1 MLLVSL
7 WPDLFNPNR
16 LNCPTALS
24 SPLRLPSPA
33 RAFVVTP
40 FAYPAC
46 PRVCRNVLRF
56 AAAFTAARECE
67 RARER
72 ERTREMGSGRRTNGA
87 MEEML
92 SLVWCN
98 PLVTGTVL
106 LLLFTPPFFP
116 LLVYFSPLLMTTA
129 LWAAALVSIGPWQIE
144 KQPIEAEREEEEEE
158 GSNYCVDRQRRRRR
172 QDDASGAWI
181 YWSGG
186 GGEVVRSGMWS
197 SGELLRA
204 SAETVHGAAAQQRRT
219 TTPASNEFMEEKDR
233 WTMWVKEYETRLEW
247 NQATAAPSQDG
258 GFAAAVKR
266 EQEMRLEKESLK
278 LETQK
283 FKERFNQLATELS
296 TGDTVQILTCLFCP
310 LKPKK

>member
-1 MLLVSL
+1 
-7 WPDLFNPNR
+7 
-16 LNCPTALS
+16 
-24 SPLRLPSPA
+24 
-33 RAFVVTP
+33 
-40 FAYPAC
+40 
-46 PRVCRNVLRF
+46 
-56 AAAFTAARECE
+56 
-67 RARER
+67 
-72 ERTREMGSGRRTNGA
+72 MGSGRRTNGA
-87 MEEML
+87 IEEML

-98 PLVTGTVL
+98 PLITGTVL

-144 KQPIEAEREEEEEE
+144 KQPIEAQREEEEEEEEEE
-158 GSNYCVDRQRRRRR
+158 GSNYYVDRRRRRR
-172 QDDASGAWI
+172 QDDATGAWMH
-181 YWSGG
+181 WSGE
-186 GGEVVRSGMWS
+186 GGEVVRRMWR

-204 SAETVHGAAAQQRRT
+204 SAETVHGAVAQQRRT

-247 NQATAAPSQDG
+247 NQVTAPPSQDG

-283 FKERFNQLATELS
+283 FKQRFKQLATELN
-296 TGDTVQILTCLFCP
+296 TGDTVQILTCFFCP
-310 LKPKK
+310 RKPKK

>member
-1 MLLVSL
+1 M
-7 WPDLFNPNR
+7 
-16 LNCPTALS
+16 T
-24 SPLRLPSPA
+24 
-33 RAFVVTP
+33 
-40 FAYPAC
+40 
-46 PRVCRNVLRF
+46 
-56 AAAFTAARECE
+56 
-67 RARER
+67 
-72 ERTREMGSGRRTNGA
+72 
-87 MEEML
+87 EML

-98 PLVTGTVL
+98 PLITGTFL

-144 KQPIEAEREEEEEE
+144 KQPIETEREEEEEEE
-158 GSNYCVDRQRRRRR
+158 GSNYCVDRRRRR

-181 YWSGG
+181 HWSGE

-197 SGELLRA
+197 SGELHRA
-204 SAETVHGAAAQQRRT
+204 SAETAHGVAAQQRGT

-247 NQATAAPSQDG
+247 NQATAPLSQDG

-283 FKERFNQLATELS
+283 FKERFKQLATELS
-296 TGDTVQILTCLFCP
+296 TADTAQILTCFFCP
-310 LKPKK
+310 RKPKK